1 MHFSKQN
8 MVFFYWNSSHWF
20 AYWFTSLFLRF
31 ILVKWERLGSINFL
45 LTLLID
51 STIDCSIPFKSNMDS
66 YFFEYLFEYLYIARN
81 GQITKLGV
89 SRFHFAMMI
98 IFAML
103 LLLLWYVAKMISHG
117 FFERLY
123 NVEPPPSTL
132 CWLCFCWLF
141 VNAPFLM
148 FQI

>member
-8 MVFFYWNSSHWF
+8 LEFFYWNSSHWF
-20 AYWFTSLFLRF
+20 TYWFTSLFLHF
-31 ILVKWERLGSINFL
+31 ILVKWERVGSINFF

-51 STIDCSIPFKSNMDS
+51 STIDCSISFKSNMDS
-66 YFFEYLFEYLYIARN
+66 WYFFEYLYIARN
-81 GQITKLGV
+81 GQITKLGN
-89 SRFHFAMMI
+89 SRFHFVMMI

-103 LLLLWYVAKMISHG
+103 LLLLYVAKMLSHG
-117 FFERLY
+117 FFERFY